1 MSAKA
6 GNPDADA
13 LTQTVTWSLRVRAAP
28 DRRVFSTREH
38 AFLQLP

>member
-1 MSAKA
+1 MSAKD

-13 LTQTVTWSLRVRAAP
+13 LAQTITCSLRAAP
-28 DRRVFSTREH
+28 DRPVLICTREH